1 MLEKNMDKNQRLL
14 EGFFELVKVDCPTRQ
29 EAEIAALLT
38 KKLQDLGFSV
48 EEDNAGELIGGNA
61 NNLFAYLKGT
71 APHADSLPTVMMTA
85 HMDCVNPCCGIEPMV
100 KDGVIYSKGDT
111 ILGGDDKSG
120 VMAILEGVRRLQ
132 EDNVPLCNLQVV
144 FTVAEEGGVNGS
156 KNMDVSKIKGDFAFV
171 LDSSGAPG
179 EIVYAAPGINKI
191 KVVVKGQAAHAGIAP
206 EKGVNAIY
214 VLSKA
219 LANFPQGRKDEDTT
233 ANIGTISGGNA
244 TNVVADYAE
253 VVVETR
259 SLIQEKLEDMT
270 KLIVETFENAG
281 KEFGAEMEISVNPSY
296 GGFKL
301 DHDLPVIQ
309 LAKQAAEDLGF
320 PVVLKRSGGGSD
332 ANNFNARVPAIPLG
346 TGMTNVHTTSES
358 LKVEHLE
365 QTCEWVVN
373 ILKLASK

>member
-1 MLEKNMDKNQRLL
+1 MDRNERLL
-14 EGFFELVKVDCPTRQ
+14 QGFFELIKIDCPTRQ
-29 EAEIAALLT
+29 EAEIAALLKT
-38 KKLQDLGFSV
+38 KLQDLGFDV

-61 NNLFAYLKGT
+61 NNLFGYLKGT
-71 APHADSLPTVMMTA
+71 APQADSLPTVMLTA
-85 HMDCVNPCCGIEPMV
+85 HMDCVNPCCGIEPIV
-100 KDGVIYSKGDT
+100 QDGVIYSKGDT

-120 VMAILEGVRRLQ
+120 VIAILEGVRRLQ
-132 EDNVPLCNLQVV
+132 EDNVPLCNIQVV

-156 KNMDVSKIKGDFAFV
+156 KNMDVSKIKGDFAYV

-191 KVVVKGQAAHAGIAP
+191 KAVVKGQAAHAGIAP

-219 LANFPQGRKDEDTT
+219 LANFPQGRKDDETT

-244 TNVVADYAE
+244 TNVVADHAE

-259 SLIQEKLEDMT
+259 SLIQDKLEDMT
-270 KLIVETFENAG
+270 KTIVGVFEDAA
-281 KEFGAEMEISVNPSY
+281 KEYGAKVELTITPSY
-296 GGFKL
+296 GGYKL

-309 LAKQAAEDLGF
+309 LAKKAAEELGLA
-320 PVVLKRSGGGSD
+320 VVLKRSGGGSD
-332 ANNFNARVPAIPLG
+332 ANNFNARVPAVPLG
-346 TGMTNVHTTSES
+346 TGMTNVHTTAES
-358 LKVEHLE
+358 LKVEHLQ
-365 QTCEWVVN
+365 QTCALVEN

>member
-1 MLEKNMDKNQRLL
+1 MDKNQRLL
-14 EGFFELVKVDCPTRQ
+14 EGFFELIKIDCPTKN
-29 EAEIAALLT
+29 EAEIAALL
-38 KKLQDLGFSV
+38 KGKLQDLGFEV
-48 EEDNAGELIGGNA
+48 EEDNAGERIGGNA
-61 NNLFAYLKGT
+61 NNIFAFLKGT
-71 APHADSLPTVMMTA
+71 APQADTLPTVMMTA
-85 HMDCVNPCCGIEPMV
+85 HMDCVNPCCGIEPEIR
-100 KDGVIYSKGDT
+100 DGVIYSKGDT

-120 VMAILEGVRRLQ
+120 VIAILEGVRRLQ
-132 EDNVPLCNLQVV
+132 EDNIPLCNLQVV

-156 KNMDVSKIKGDFAFV
+156 KNMDASKIKGDFAFV

-191 KVVVKGQAAHAGIAP
+191 KAVVKGQAAHAGIAP

-219 LANFPQGRKDEDTT
+219 LANFPQGRKDDETT

-244 TNVVADYAE
+244 TNVVADHAE

-270 KLIVETFENAG
+270 KTIVAVFEDAA
-281 KEFGAEMEISVNPSY
+281 KEHGAEVEITINNSY

-301 DHDLPVIQ
+301 AHDLPVVQ
-309 LAKQAAEDLGF
+309 LAKNAAEALGF

-332 ANNFNARVPAIPLG
+332 ANNFNAHIPAIPLG

-358 LKVEHLE
+358 LKVEHLQ
-365 QTCEWVVN
+365 QTCAWVVEM
-373 ILKLASK
+373 LKMASK